1 MSIEFYIG
9 IVIAGLLGLF
19 IVFADLTGVDN
30 D

>member
-19 IVFADLTGVDN
+19 IVLADLAGVDN